1 MYSYYDQMLIIQGIN
16 GDVVSKY
23 KLIIQKNNL
32 NTLKKLMCLGYF
44 YILNKINCKKNC
56 LNKLYKYK

>member
-1 MYSYYDQMLIIQGIN
+1 MYSYYDQILIIQGIN

-32 NTLKKLMCLGYF
+32 NILKKLMCLGYF
-44 YILNKINCKKNC
+44 YILNKNNCRNVA
-56 LNKLYKYK
+56 